1 MFTEKDAALKKSPNL
16 SVSRLRL
23 QIRNLPK
30 RDFYENELKALL
42 IKMLQAYNAEKL
54 SNNKEFKELRPKAV
68 IKQVKVLRDQEKQA
82 LDE

>member
-1 MFTEKDAALKKSPNL
+1 LFTEKDAALKKSPNL